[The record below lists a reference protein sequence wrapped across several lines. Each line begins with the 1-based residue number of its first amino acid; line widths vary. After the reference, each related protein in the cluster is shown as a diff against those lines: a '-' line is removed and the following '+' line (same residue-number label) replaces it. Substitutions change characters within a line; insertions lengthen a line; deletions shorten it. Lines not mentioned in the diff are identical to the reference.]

1 MLLRKLQEKS
11 ATVYRSLGR
20 VTDHTQGMDM
30 SQEQMREAR
39 RDVDA
44 AVAVW
49 RGVIE
54 ERLSDTVEYALLKG
68 SATKPWDSP
77 VDYVPVVSDLD
88 IHVGTK
94 GGIPL
99 FPPTREGFLYSL
111 ETTRIIE
118 ERFLELRPVHLHI
131 PRPQVV
137 VMKEEHQ
144 DWLSETPDQVAALY
158 GEVPAKPPEP
168 VDRLRARDL
177 AELQGLGPLL
187 DRLPEQVIDRIDL
200 EYYRVLRMVCY
211 VVSPS
216 PVRVLCQTHP
226 DPKRLW
232 TLNRTGVIRELK
244 QYGYGELADAY
255 RDYYLAGWAA
265 FTGGFRD
272 NDAMRRLLA
281 GAYTV
286 LELSRRAAEEVAA

>member
-1 MLLRKLQEKS
+1 
-11 ATVYRSLGR
+11 
-20 VTDHTQGMDM
+20 M

-39 RDVDA
+39 KDVDT

-54 ERLSDTVEYALLKG
+54 ELLSDRVEYAILKG
-68 SATKPWDSP
+68 SASKHWESP
-77 VDYVPVVSDLD
+77 ADYVPVVSDLD
-88 IHVGTK
+88 IHMATR
-94 GGIPL
+94 GGGPL
-99 FPPTREGFLYSL
+99 FPLNREGFLRSL

-118 ERFLELRPVHLHI
+118 ERFLEQRPRHLHI

-137 VMKEEHQ
+137 VMKEEHA
-144 DWLSETPDQVAALY
+144 DWLPETPGEVSALY
-158 GEVPAKPPEP
+158 GEVPLKPPEP
-168 VDRLRARDL
+168 TEHLRARDL
-177 AELQGLGPLL
+177 AELRLLGPLL

-216 PVRVLCQTHP
+216 PVRVLSQTHP
-226 DPKRLW
+226 DPKHLW

-244 QYGYGELADAY
+244 RHGYAELADSY
-255 RDYYLAGWAA
+255 RDYYMAGWAA

-272 NDAMRRLLA
+272 NEAMRRLLA
-281 GAYTV
+281 RAYTV
-286 LELSRRAAEEVAA
+286 LELSHMAAQGVAA

>member
-88 IHVGTK
+88 IHIGTR
-94 GGIPL
+94 GGRPL
-99 FPPTREGFLYSL
+99 FPPTRDGYIYSL
-111 ETTRIIE
+111 DTTRIIE
-118 ERFLELRPVHLHI
+118 ERFLELRPDHLHI

-144 DWLSETPDQVAALY
+144 DWLAETPDQVKALY
-158 GEVPAKPPEP
+158 GEVPVRPPEP
-168 VDRLRARDL
+168 VERLRARDL
-177 AELQGLGPLL
+177 AELRGLGPLL
-187 DRLPEQVIDRIDL
+187 DRLPEQVIDRLGL
-200 EYYRVLRMVCY
+200 EYYRVLRMICY
-211 VVSPS
+211 VVSPT
-216 PVRVLCQTHP
+216 PVRVLSQTHP

-232 TLNRTGVIRELK
+232 ALNRTGVIRELK
-244 QYGYGELADAY
+244 WYGYGELAEA
-255 RDYYLAGWAA
+255 
-265 FTGGFRD
+265 
-272 NDAMRRLLA
+272 
-281 GAYTV
+281 
-286 LELSRRAAEEVAA
+286 